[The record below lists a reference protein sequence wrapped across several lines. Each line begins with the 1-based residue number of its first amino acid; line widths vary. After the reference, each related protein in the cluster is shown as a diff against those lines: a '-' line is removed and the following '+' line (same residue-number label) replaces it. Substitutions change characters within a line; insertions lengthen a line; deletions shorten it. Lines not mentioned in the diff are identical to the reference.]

1 MNVKCGQMDNLLPDP
16 AEKKSSPI
24 KEATF
29 GRGFSSTRRKHNI
42 EGFNILKHFM
52 IYLRKQMIDL
62 EMNDETE
69 KLKYYSKYSEY
80 MIKNKDK
87 IENFAKREA

>member
-1 MNVKCGQMDNLLPDP
+1 
-16 AEKKSSPI
+16 
-24 KEATF
+24 
-29 GRGFSSTRRKHNI
+29 
-42 EGFNILKHFM
+42 
-52 IYLRKQMIDL
+52 MIDL